1 MFLLIPDLVHSRVYF
16 IYKKIMDERI
26 LEYFEKELNSAGR
39 LALLRQIE
47 SDEELRKQFIE
58 YKNMNSLLSLSGIVN
73 SEIADRQGLNL
84 FRSRLKTK
92 KLQML
97 VVRVVGYAA
106 IIALL
111 VGGTWWNAAHYFSK
125 QLSASTVNTLYVP
138 AGQRIKLTLQDGTGV
153 WLNSRTTITYPI
165 TFSEKERRVSIEGEA
180 FFEVTKNPRKPF
192 IVTSQGVDMKVL
204 GTKFNV
210 DSYSNEHELKTS
222 LIEGSLQVLS
232 SDKMKSVILKPNEQV
247 TVKGSL
253 MSVTAITH
261 KDQFLWIKGIYS
273 FTDEPLGNILK
284 KLELYYDTKIVVED
298 PSISSWVYTGKFR
311 QSDGLNEI
319 LRMIQQIHKF
329 KIRKNEKTN
338 EIRLS
343 I

>member
-1 MFLLIPDLVHSRVYF
+1 
-16 IYKKIMDERI
+16 MDERI
-26 LEYFEKELNSAGR
+26 LKYFGEELSSADR

-47 SDEELRKQFIE
+47 GDDELRKQFIE
-58 YKNMNSLLSLSGIVN
+58 YKNMNSLLSLSDAVN
-73 SEIADRQGLNL
+73 SEADQRSLNT

-97 VVRVVGYAA
+97 AVRIVGYAA

-111 VGGTWWNAAHYFSK
+111 VGGTWWNAEHFFSK
-125 QLSASTVNTLYVP
+125 QMSATALNTLYVP

-153 WLNSRTTITYPI
+153 WLNSRTTITYPVV
-165 TFSEKERRVSIEGEA
+165 FNKNERRVSVEGEA
-180 FFEVTKNPRKPF
+180 FFEVTKNPHKPF

-210 DSYSNEHELKTS
+210 DSYSNENELKTS
-222 LIEGSLQVLS
+222 LIEGSLQIMS
-232 SDKMKSVILKPNEQV
+232 PDKQKSVILKPNEQV
-247 TVKGSL
+247 TVKGSS
-253 MSVTAITH
+253 MNVSPIAHIE
-261 KDQFLWIKGIYS
+261 QFLWIKGIYS

-284 KLELYYDTKIVVED
+284 KLELYYDTKIIVED

-311 QSDGLNEI
+311 QSDGVNEI
-319 LRMIQQIHKF
+319 LRMIQRIHKF
-329 KIRKNEKTN
+329 KIQKDEKTN

>member
-1 MFLLIPDLVHSRVYF
+1 
-16 IYKKIMDERI
+16 MDERI
-26 LEYFEKELNSAGR
+26 LKYFGEELSSADR

-47 SDEELRKQFIE
+47 GDDELRKQFIE
-58 YKNMNSLLSLSGIVN
+58 YKNMNSLLSLSDAVN
-73 SEIADRQGLNL
+73 SDADQRSLKT

-97 VVRVVGYAA
+97 AVRIVGYAA

-111 VGGTWWNAAHYFSK
+111 VGGTWWNAEHFFSK
-125 QLSASTVNTLYVP
+125 QMSATALNTLYVP

-153 WLNSRTTITYPI
+153 WLNSRTTITYPVV
-165 TFSEKERRVSIEGEA
+165 FNKNERRVSVEGEA
-180 FFEVTKNPRKPF
+180 FFEVTKNPHKPF

-210 DSYSNEHELKTS
+210 DSYSNENELKTS
-222 LIEGSLQVLS
+222 LIEGSLQIMS
-232 SDKMKSVILKPNEQV
+232 PDKQKSVILKPNEQV
-247 TVKGSL
+247 TVKGSS
-253 MSVTAITH
+253 MNVSPIAHIE
-261 KDQFLWIKGIYS
+261 QFLWIKGIYS

-284 KLELYYDTKIVVED
+284 KLELYYDTKIIVED

-311 QSDGLNEI
+311 QSDGVNEI
-319 LRMIQQIHKF
+319 LRMIQRIHKF
-329 KIRKNEKTN
+329 KIQKDEKTN

>member
-1 MFLLIPDLVHSRVYF
+1 
-16 IYKKIMDERI
+16 MDERI
-26 LEYFEKELNSAGR
+26 LKYFGEELSSADR

-47 SDEELRKQFIE
+47 GDDELRKQFIE
-58 YKNMNSLLSLSGIVN
+58 YKNMNSLLSLSDAVN
-73 SEIADRQGLNL
+73 SDADQRSLKT

-97 VVRVVGYAA
+97 AVRIVGYAA

-111 VGGTWWNAAHYFSK
+111 VGGTWWNAEHFFSK
-125 QLSASTVNTLYVP
+125 QMSATALNTLYVP

-153 WLNSRTTITYPI
+153 WLNSRTTITYPVV
-165 TFSEKERRVSIEGEA
+165 FNKNERRVSVEGEA
-180 FFEVTKNPRKPF
+180 FFEVTKNPHKPF

-210 DSYSNEHELKTS
+210 DSYSNENELKTS
-222 LIEGSLQVLS
+222 LIEGSLQIMS
-232 SDKMKSVILKPNEQV
+232 PDKQKSVILKPNEQV
-247 TVKGSL
+247 TVKGSS
-253 MSVTAITH
+253 MNVSPIAHIE
-261 KDQFLWIKGIYS
+261 QFLWIKGIYS

-284 KLELYYDTKIVVED
+284 KLELYYDTKIIVED

-311 QSDGLNEI
+311 QSDGVNEI
-319 LRMIQQIHKF
+319 LRMIQRIHKF
-329 KIRKNEKTN
+329 KTQKDEKTN

>member
-1 MFLLIPDLVHSRVYF
+1 
-16 IYKKIMDERI
+16 MDERI
-26 LEYFEKELNSAGR
+26 LKYFGEELSSADR
-39 LALLRQIE
+39 LALLRQIKG
-47 SDEELRKQFIE
+47 DDELRKQFIE
-58 YKNMNSLLSLSGIVN
+58 YKNMNSLLSLSDAVN
-73 SEIADRQGLNL
+73 SEADQRSLNI

-97 VVRVVGYAA
+97 AVRIVGYAA

-111 VGGTWWNAAHYFSK
+111 VGGTWWNAEHFFSK
-125 QLSASTVNTLYVP
+125 QMSATALNTLYVP

-153 WLNSRTTITYPI
+153 WLNSRTTITYPVV
-165 TFSEKERRVSIEGEA
+165 FNKNERRVSVEGEA
-180 FFEVTKNPRKPF
+180 FFEVTKNPHKPF

-210 DSYSNEHELKTS
+210 DSYSNENELKTS
-222 LIEGSLQVLS
+222 LIEGSLQIMS
-232 SDKMKSVILKPNEQV
+232 PDKQKSVILKPNEQV
-247 TVKGSL
+247 TVKGSS
-253 MSVTAITH
+253 MNVSPIAHIE
-261 KDQFLWIKGIYS
+261 QFLWIKGIYS

-284 KLELYYDTKIVVED
+284 KLELYYDTKIIVED

-311 QSDGLNEI
+311 QSDGVNEI
-319 LRMIQQIHKF
+319 LRMIQRIHKF
-329 KIRKNEKTN
+329 KIQKDEKTN

>member
-1 MFLLIPDLVHSRVYF
+1 
-16 IYKKIMDERI
+16 MDERI
-26 LEYFEKELNSAGR
+26 LKYFGEELSSADR

-47 SDEELRKQFIE
+47 GDDELRKQFIE
-58 YKNMNSLLSLSGIVN
+58 YKNMNSLLSLSDAVN
-73 SEIADRQGLNL
+73 SEADQRSLNT

-92 KLQML
+92 KLLML
-97 VVRVVGYAA
+97 AVRIVGYAA

-111 VGGTWWNAAHYFSK
+111 VGGTWWNAEHFFSK
-125 QLSASTVNTLYVP
+125 QMSATALNTLYVP

-153 WLNSRTTITYPI
+153 WLNSRTTITYPVV
-165 TFSEKERRVSIEGEA
+165 FNKNERRVSVEGEA
-180 FFEVTKNPRKPF
+180 FFEVTKNPHKPF

-210 DSYSNEHELKTS
+210 DSYSNENELKTS
-222 LIEGSLQVLS
+222 LIEGSLQIMS
-232 SDKMKSVILKPNEQV
+232 PDKRQSVILKPNEQV
-247 TVKGSL
+247 TVKGSS
-253 MSVTAITH
+253 MNVSPIAHIE
-261 KDQFLWIKGIYS
+261 QFLWIKGIYS

-284 KLELYYDTKIVVED
+284 KLELYYDTKIIVED

-311 QSDGLNEI
+311 QSDGVNEI
-319 LRMIQQIHKF
+319 LRMIQRIHKF
-329 KIRKNEKTN
+329 KIQKDEKTN

>member
-1 MFLLIPDLVHSRVYF
+1 
-16 IYKKIMDERI
+16 MDERI
-26 LEYFEKELNSAGR
+26 LKYFGEELSSADR

-47 SDEELRKQFIE
+47 GDDELRKQFIE
-58 YKNMNSLLSLSGIVN
+58 YKNMNSLLSLSDAVN
-73 SEIADRQGLNL
+73 SDADQRSLKT

-97 VVRVVGYAA
+97 AVRIVGYAA

-111 VGGTWWNAAHYFSK
+111 VGGTWWNAEHFFSK
-125 QLSASTVNTLYVP
+125 QMSATALNTLYVP

-153 WLNSRTTITYPI
+153 WLNSRTTITYPVV
-165 TFSEKERRVSIEGEA
+165 FNKNERRVSVEGEA
-180 FFEVTKNPRKPF
+180 FFEVTKNPHKPF

-210 DSYSNEHELKTS
+210 DSYSNENELKTS
-222 LIEGSLQVLS
+222 LIEGSLQIMS
-232 SDKMKSVILKPNEQV
+232 PDKQKSVILKPNEQV
-247 TVKGSL
+247 TIKGSL
-253 MSVTAITH
+253 MNVSAIAH
-261 KDQFLWIKGIYS
+261 IDQFLWIKGIYS
-273 FTDEPLGNILK
+273 FTNEPLGNILK
-284 KLELYYDTKIVVED
+284 KLELYYDAKIIVED

-319 LRMIQQIHKF
+319 LRMIQRIHKF
-329 KIRKNEKTN
+329 KIQKDEETN

>member
-1 MFLLIPDLVHSRVYF
+1 
-16 IYKKIMDERI
+16 MDERI
-26 LEYFEKELNSAGR
+26 LKYFDDELNSADR

-47 SDEELRKQFIE
+47 GDDELQRQFIE
-58 YKNMNSLLSLSGIVN
+58 YKNMNSLLSLSGAAN
-73 SEIADRQGLNL
+73 NEIADRRSLNL

-97 VVRVVGYAA
+97 AIRIVGYAA
-106 IIALL
+106 IIVLL
-111 VGGTWWNAAHYFSK
+111 VGGTWWNAAHFFSK
-125 QLSASTVNTLYVP
+125 QISPLAVNTLYVP
-138 AGQRIKLTLQDGTGV
+138 AGQRIKLTLQDGTDV
-153 WLNSRTTITYPI
+153 WLNSRTTITYPVV
-165 TFSEKERRVSIEGEA
+165 FGKNERRVSVEGEA

-192 IVTSQGVDMKVL
+192 IVTSQGIDMKVL

-210 DSYSNEHELKTS
+210 DSYSNEQELKTS

-232 SDKMKSVILKPNEQV
+232 PDKMKSVILKPNEQV

-253 MSVTAITH
+253 MSVTAIAH

-284 KLELYYDTKIVVED
+284 KLELYYDIKIVVED
-298 PSISSWVYTGKFR
+298 PSISTWVYTGKFR

-319 LRMIQQIHKF
+319 LRMIQRIHKF
-329 KIRKNEKTN
+329 KIQKNEDTN

>member
-1 MFLLIPDLVHSRVYF
+1 
-16 IYKKIMDERI
+16 MDERI
-26 LEYFEKELNSAGR
+26 LKYFGEELSSADR
-39 LALLRQIE
+39 LALLRQIKG
-47 SDEELRKQFIE
+47 DDELRKQFIE
-58 YKNMNSLLSLSGIVN
+58 YKNMNSLLSLSDAVN
-73 SEIADRQGLNL
+73 SEADQRSLNI

-97 VVRVVGYAA
+97 AVRIVGYAA

-111 VGGTWWNAAHYFSK
+111 VGGTWWNAEHFFSK
-125 QLSASTVNTLYVP
+125 QMSATALNTLYVP

-153 WLNSRTTITYPI
+153 WLNSRTTITYPVV
-165 TFSEKERRVSIEGEA
+165 FNKNERRVSVEGEA
-180 FFEVTKNPRKPF
+180 FFEVTKNPHKPF

-210 DSYSNEHELKTS
+210 DSYSNENELKTS
-222 LIEGSLQVLS
+222 LIEGSLQIMS
-232 SDKMKSVILKPNEQV
+232 PDKQKSVILKPNEQV
-247 TVKGSL
+247 TVKGSS
-253 MSVTAITH
+253 MNVSAIAH
-261 KDQFLWIKGIYS
+261 IEQFLWIKGIYS

-284 KLELYYDTKIVVED
+284 KLELYYDTKIIVED

-311 QSDGLNEI
+311 QSDGVNEI
-319 LRMIQQIHKF
+319 LRMIQRIHKF
-329 KIRKNEKTN
+329 KIQKDEKTN

>member
-1 MFLLIPDLVHSRVYF
+1 
-16 IYKKIMDERI
+16 MDERI
-26 LEYFEKELNSAGR
+26 LKYFGEELSSADR

-47 SDEELRKQFIE
+47 GDDELRKQFIE
-58 YKNMNSLLSLSGIVN
+58 YKNMNSLLSLSDAVN
-73 SEIADRQGLNL
+73 SEADQRSLNI

-97 VVRVVGYAA
+97 AVRIVGYAA

-111 VGGTWWNAAHYFSK
+111 VGGTWWNAEHFFSK
-125 QLSASTVNTLYVP
+125 QMSATALNTLYVP

-153 WLNSRTTITYPI
+153 WLNSRTTITYPVV
-165 TFSEKERRVSIEGEA
+165 FNKNERRVSVEGEA
-180 FFEVTKNPRKPF
+180 FFEVTKNPHKPF

-210 DSYSNEHELKTS
+210 DSYSNENELKTS
-222 LIEGSLQVLS
+222 LIEGSLQIMS
-232 SDKMKSVILKPNEQV
+232 PDKQKSVILKPNEQV
-247 TVKGSL
+247 TVKGSS
-253 MSVTAITH
+253 MNVSPIAHIE
-261 KDQFLWIKGIYS
+261 QFLWIKGIYS

-284 KLELYYDTKIVVED
+284 KLELYYDTKIIVED

-319 LRMIQQIHKF
+319 LRMIQRIHKF
-329 KIRKNEKTN
+329 KIQKDEETN